1 MRTIQNFVWDDGGR
15 SSAGFVGLTGD
26 CVPRAISIATGI
38 AYRDVYHALRQT
50 SPLSPRYGVSESV
63 YSEYL
68 KRRGWQHRGIDGGL
82 VDEEKFPDG
91 LVIIGCQKPYPS
103 KGHLFALVDGSIRD
117 TWDVRDDGAYVTKEV
132 WVPGDEACV
141 LERTSASARLPSEDL
156 TQGEFEKIIH
166 RLRAIDNTARN
177 HAATDGEREN
187 ALRMMQALLLRHN
200 LSREDLSED
209 GKDES
214 GAFTR
219 RACPVN
225 GSKALSWEKDL
236 ACYVT
241 QHILPMTQ
249 FYTHRRGHR
258 TWFYF
263 YGPHWDVDNAIQ
275 LFREL
280 LLTIATSA
288 RRLYKGYAR
297 GSGASYAEGY
307 VASLPRSDQLSG
319 GGEPSKG
326 GGFSNMV
333 AEKEMDASEHRS
345 QMALVQHR
353 RLIVHKQSKDW
364 LRVECGIQLV
374 SGYRRSRDVHDAAA
388 ENVGRIHGANHPI
401 DLRSRPK
408 GLPFRPDA

>member
-1 MRTIQNFVWDDGGR
+1 MRTIQDFVWDDGGR
-15 SSAGFVGLTGD
+15 SKAGFVGLTGD

-38 AYRDVYHALRQT
+38 AYRDVYHALQQS
-50 SPLSPRYGVSESV
+50 SPQSPRYGVSESV
-63 YSEYL
+63 YSQYL
-68 KRRGWQHRGIDGGL
+68 KQRGWQHRRIDGGL

-91 LVIIGCQKPYPS
+91 LVIIGCQKTYPS
-103 KGHLFALVDGSIRD
+103 KGHLFALVEGSIRD
-117 TWDVRDDGAYVTKEV
+117 TWDVRDDGAYLTKEV
-132 WVPGDEACV
+132 WVPGDGACV
-141 LERTSASARLPSEDL
+141 LDPTPASASLNGDDL
-156 TQGEFEKIIH
+156 TQAEFEKIIH

-187 ALRMMQALLLRHN
+187 ALRMMQALLLKHN

-209 GKDES
+209 GNDES

-236 ACYVT
+236 AYYVT

-319 GGEPSKG
+319 SLEPSNAVTERG
-326 GGFSNMV
+326 
-333 AEKEMDASEHRS
+333 MDSLDNRTQTAV
-345 QMALVQHR
+345 VQHR
-353 RLIVHKQSKDW
+353 RLIVHRQSKDW
-364 LRVECGIQLV
+364 LRAECGIELV
-374 SGYRRSRDVHDAAA
+374 SGYRRSRDFHDAAA
-388 ENVGRIHGANHPI
+388 ENMGRIHGAKHQI
-401 DLRSRPK
+401 DVRSRPK